1 MAEPADEKKIPLSAS
16 DAQEFDTASASD
28 IIKETTPS
36 AENNTTGTTQEIDG
50 RSFLDRV
57 GRVVRKL
64 DYMPERCR
72 YDPERQFHFN
82 MALNILFGFAAAFTV
97 ANLYY
102 NHPILDVLAKDF
114 NVTYE
119 RVSIIPNVMQAGY
132 ASGLFLITP
141 LGDLFKRRA
150 LTLGLILFTTLMW
163 LGCTLT
169 HDFGTFAGL
178 SFVVGLTTVTPQ
190 LMLPLVGE

>member
-1 MAEPADEKKIPLSAS
+1 MIDNNGDIEKRAIEATDIDSNSTSGSGAEI
-16 DAQEFDTASASD
+16 
-28 IIKETTPS
+28 S
-36 AENNTTGTTQEIDG
+36 AENATGSTQETRMVLERIL
-50 RSFLDRV
+50 RFFNYV
-57 GRVVRKL
+57 
-64 DYMPERCR
+64 PQRCR
-72 YDPERQFHFN
+72 YDPEREFKFN
-82 MALNILFGFAAAFTV
+82 MALNLLFAFAATFTV

-102 NHPILDVLAKDF
+102 NHPILDILAKDF

-132 ASGLFLITP
+132 ASGLFFITP
-141 LGDLFKRRA
+141 LGDLFRRRA

-169 HDFGTFAGL
+169 KSFSVFAAL
-178 SFVVGLTTVTPQ
+178 SYMVGLTTVTPQ

>member
-1 MAEPADEKKIPLSAS
+1 MIDIGGDIEKKAAEAADLDSKSTSGSGEEIP
-16 DAQEFDTASASD
+16 
-28 IIKETTPS
+28 
-36 AENNTTGTTQEIDG
+36 AENTTGSTQE
-50 RSFLDRV
+50 RST
-57 GRVVRKL
+57 VVQKIL
-64 DYMPERCR
+64 TVLNYAPKRCR
-72 YDPERQFHFN
+72 YDPERQFNFN
-82 MALNILFGFAAAFTV
+82 LALNILFAFAATFTV

-132 ASGLFLITP
+132 ASGLLLITP
-141 LGDLFKRRA
+141 LGDLFRRRA
-150 LTLGLILFTTLMW
+150 LTLGLILITTLMW

-169 HDFGTFAGL
+169 KNFSVFAAL
-178 SFVVGLTTVTPQ
+178 SYFVGLTTVTPQ